1 MYQQN
6 IPMTKVPIKAESATD
21 GPSVVFLRHV
31 RQCRF
36 RDVLSIMVRVRV
48 PGICCDKWETN
59 LDFSSLCHVVHK
71 LRIKPLTR
79 FYLLR
84 NAF

>member
-36 RDVLSIMVRVRV
+36 RDVLFYYDAGERPRYAV
-48 PGICCDKWETN
+48 TN
-59 LDFSSLCHVVHK
+59 GRPILV
-71 LRIKPLTR
+71 
-79 FYLLR
+79 
-84 NAF
+84 